1 MRENKTERQRKG
13 EREGEEGREREGG
26 VGGGYVLDK
35 DKLTIVIACTTLQLM
50 SVDL

>member
-1 MRENKTERQRKG
+1 MRENKTDRETDKGRGRKG
-13 EREGEEGREREGG
+13 GRERREET
-26 VGGGYVLDK
+26 